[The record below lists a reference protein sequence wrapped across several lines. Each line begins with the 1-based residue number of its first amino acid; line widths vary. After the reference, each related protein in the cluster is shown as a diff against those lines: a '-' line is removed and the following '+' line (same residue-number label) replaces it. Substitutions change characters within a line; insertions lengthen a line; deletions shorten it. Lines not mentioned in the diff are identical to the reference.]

1 MIIAAIVI
9 YSRPDA
15 ILADPLCTFVFSII
29 VLCTTVGVA
38 KDCIQCIMEAV
49 PKSVDVT
56 KLEEDIKKLPALVD
70 LHDLHVWALT
80 EGKISLSAHV
90 SSDNPTRTL
99 FEANRLFVTY
109 GIRHSTVQVE
119 NYANRNIINCRHLLS
134 NLIHE

>member
-1 MIIAAIVI
+1 
-9 YSRPDA
+9 
-15 ILADPLCTFVFSII
+15 
-29 VLCTTVGVA
+29 
-38 KDCIQCIMEAV
+38 MEAV

-119 NYANRNIINCRHLLS
+119 NYADRNIINCRHLLS